1 MALTLAPLLAL
12 PFAGLLI
19 RRAGYRF
26 DAWVLPVALG
36 FHWLLIRGHGT
47 QPVFLL
53 AVALFVLV
61 AAAAAFQ
68 GLGMEPAPA
77 RRSRQRTIHPKRHVV
92 RANVAEALVP
102 PTPVVRTIA
111 LPRPPPTKPVAT
123 PLPAEVASPEPPPA
137 RTPTVAVEQ
146 RALPPR
152 DAAELLDRIEAAAS
166 TEQRRTLVERLRS
179 SSESVAHLRT
189 GTDQPGAVVGK
200 AKTTAAHAW
209 GDQRCDGLLVQFDGV
224 APRDS
229 TVLVVLCDVADAADL
244 LDESARDTV
253 RGAAIVIPSDLAG
266 VKRLGDLGETDARW
280 LARAVF
286 VPLDL
291 LIGDV
296 NAADREAGHGESVTG
311 RPG

>member
-47 QPVFLL
+47 EPVFLL

-61 AAAAAFQ
+61 AAVAAFQ
-68 GLGMEPAPA
+68 GLGMEPAPVH
-77 RRSRQRTIHPKRHVV
+77 RSRQRTIHPKRHAA
-92 RANVAEALVP
+92 RTEVAEAVVP
-102 PTPVVRTIA
+102 TAPVVRTIA
-111 LPRPPPTKPVAT
+111 LPRPPPSKPVAT
-123 PLPAEVASPEPPPA
+123 PLPAAVASPEPSRA
-137 RTPTVAVEQ
+137 KTPTVVVEQ
-146 RALPPR
+146 RALPPH

-166 TEQRRTLVERLRS
+166 SAQRRTLVDRLRS
-179 SSESVAHLRT
+179 TGESIAHLRAV
-189 GTDQPGAVVGK
+189 TDQPGAVLGK

-244 LDESARDTV
+244 LDESAQDAV
-253 RGAAIVIPSDLAG
+253 RGAAIVIPSNLAG
-266 VKRLGDLGETDARW
+266 VKHLADLGESDARW

-286 VPLDL
+286 VPLHL